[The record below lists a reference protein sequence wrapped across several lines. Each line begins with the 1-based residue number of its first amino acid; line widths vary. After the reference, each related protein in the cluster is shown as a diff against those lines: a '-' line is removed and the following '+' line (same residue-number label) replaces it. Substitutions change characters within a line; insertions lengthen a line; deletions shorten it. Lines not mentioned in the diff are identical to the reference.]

1 MKNGLLIWNVI
12 LTLAA
17 GYLLFNQFSS
27 KKSKGTTVN
36 MAGGDSTGNSAG
48 FKIAYFEMDSV
59 EANFNMVKEVKKE
72 ISQKDAEYSNNL
84 RQIDQAYKD
93 KYNEFASQETMTPE
107 QNEAAQNVLRQL
119 ADKLKDQ
126 KQGIDQQYQDF
137 VMRKNLEIKK
147 EIEKY
152 LQTYNEVKKYSYI
165 IAYEPGLF
173 YYRDSA
179 YNITA
184 DVIKGLNSTYKPA
197 VKK

>member
-36 MAGGDSTGNSAG
+36 MAGGDSTVNSAG

-184 DVIKGLNSTYKPA
+184 DVIKGLNSTYKPT

>member
-27 KKSKGTTVN
+27 KKSKGIAMN
-36 MAGGDSTGNSAG
+36 MAGGDSAVNSAG

>member
-1 MKNGLLIWNVI
+1 
-12 LTLAA
+12 
-17 GYLLFNQFSS
+17 
-27 KKSKGTTVN
+27 

-184 DVIKGLNSTYKPA
+184 DVIKGLNATYKPA